1 MSSRCTECGA
11 PLPQGGSCREHFD
24 TLLARE
30 WQIRGGPGALPHFFA
45 VATWGLQHPR
55 AMSYTMGTVS
65 GLRRAVAD
73 ALNGDASIE
82 ELRRRAGAGAA
93 KAGRITRTEGDAEV
107 DWQIAAWPMTVV
119 DVLTVM
125 TARDNRQAR
134 ARHDRA
140 ESPARRCRGDLS
152 ATAAESPHTR
162 A

>member
-1 MSSRCTECGA
+1 MSPRCTECGA

-55 AMSYTMGTVS
+55 AMSYTTGTVS

-119 DVLTVM
+119 DVLPVM
-125 TARDNRQAR
+125 TARDIYAQRVSQWAR
-134 ARHDRA
+134 SVVDTLNQSHPMAGDGP
-140 ESPARRCRGDLS
+140 EPAG
-152 ATAAESPHTR
+152 A
-162 A
+162 

>member
-1 MSSRCTECGA
+1 MSPRCTECGA

-119 DVLTVM
+119 DVLPVM
-125 TARDNRQAR
+125 TARDIYAQRVSQWAR
-134 ARHDRA
+134 SVVDTLNQSHPMAGDGP
-140 ESPARRCRGDLS
+140 EPAG
-152 ATAAESPHTR
+152 A
-162 A
+162 